1 MMKIENLAGKVNL
14 LEIANRGKVTPNRQT
29 DTSSKAVK
37 ENFSTALADAQQVNF
52 SKHARERLHSRGIEL
67 SNSKLTEIS
76 QAIDKAAMKG
86 SRETLILDDNAA
98 YLVSIPN
105 RTVVTA
111 FGKEN
116 LREGVVTAIDSAII
130 L

>member
-1 MMKIENLAGKVNL
+1 MKIDSLASKVNL
-14 LEIANRGKVTPNRQT
+14 LEIANRGKVTPNRQN

-67 SNSKLTEIS
+67 SANKLTEIS